1 MRGPDALGTLPSP
14 SDLTRAVLD
23 RCAAAGFERS
33 GIATPEPSAYQR
45 ELHEWLEAGKQGTMA
60 WLAEHLHVRTDPG
73 RLLRGSRAIVMVAAR
88 YAGRGDA
95 DAATPEG
102 HGRIARY
109 ARGSDY
115 HRAFKKRLHAICDE
129 LREAH
134 PGHECRAFTDIEP
147 MPERELAA
155 RAGIGWIGKHTLVI
169 EPRLGSWLALGGF
182 ATTLPLEAPPEQRT
196 VPDHCGT
203 CTRCID
209 ACPTGCITPYSVDAS
224 RCISYLTIE
233 RREAIASDVQG
244 RVGNWLFGCDVCQ
257 EVCPHN
263 SVRGGDAGGSLGIPE
278 VAGERRTLG
287 LLDVLG
293 WTPEDR
299 TAALPNSV
307 IKRATLLT
315 LKRNAIVVIG
325 NQLARRRDEGLVGR
339 VRAIAA
345 DPDEPMLLRETAA
358 GVLARLRVEAASSP
372 IDRTRSDGHRSG
384 K

>member
-1 MRGPDALGTLPSP
+1 MAALPSP
-14 SDLTRAVLD
+14 SELTRLVLD

-33 GIATPEPSAYQR
+33 GIATPEPSVYQQ

-88 YAGRGDA
+88 YAPRGDV
-95 DAATPEG
+95 DPPTPEG

-129 LREAH
+129 LRASY

-169 EPRLGSWLALGGF
+169 EPRLGSWLLLGGF
-182 ATTLPLEAPPEQRT
+182 ATTLPLQAPPEQRE

-224 RCISYLTIE
+224 RCISYLAIE
-233 RREAIASDVQG
+233 RREPIGPEVQSQMG
-244 RVGNWLFGCDVCQ
+244 DWLFGCDVCQ

-263 SVRGGDAGGSLGIPE
+263 SGRGPDQQRVEGLPE
-278 VAGERRTLG
+278 IAGERRTLP

-293 WTPEDR
+293 WTPEAR
-299 TAALPNSV
+299 SAALPNSV

-315 LKRNAIVVIG
+315 LKRNAIIALG
-325 NQLARRRDEGLVGR
+325 NRATGGRRESVARRLRGIVGDSAEPELLR
-339 VRAIAA
+339 RTAA
-345 DPDEPMLLRETAA
+345 D
-358 GVLARLRVEAASSP
+358 VLVRILDDPA
-372 IDRTRSDGHRSG
+372 
-384 K
+384 

>member
-1 MRGPDALGTLPSP
+1 MGALPSP
-14 SDLTRAVLD
+14 TDLTRAVLD

-33 GIATPEPSAYQR
+33 GVATPEPSVHQR
-45 ELHEWLEAGKQGTMA
+45 ELHEWLAAGKQGSMA

-88 YAGRGDA
+88 YAARGDA

-129 LREAH
+129 LRAAY

-169 EPRLGSWLALGGF
+169 EPRLGSWLVLGGF
-182 ATTLPLEAPPEQRT
+182 ATTLPLEAPAEQRAT
-196 VPDHCGT
+196 ADHCGT

-209 ACPTGCITPYSVDAS
+209 ACPTACITPYGVDAS

-233 RREAIASDVQG
+233 RREVIDPEVQG
-244 RVGNWLFGCDVCQ
+244 RMGDWLFGCDVCQ

-263 SVRGGDAGGSLGIPE
+263 SARGGDAGGASPGIPE
-278 VAGERRTLG
+278 IVGERRTLG

-299 TAALPNSV
+299 TAALPGSV

-315 LKRNAIVVIG
+315 LKRNALIVVG
-325 NQLARRRDEGLVGR
+325 NQLARRRDGALLGR
-339 VRAIAA
+339 VQAIAS
-345 DPDEPMLLRETAA
+345 DPDEPALLRETAV
-358 GVLARLRVEAASSP
+358 GVLARLGRGSE
-372 IDRTRSDGHRSG
+372 SDPV
-384 K
+384 